1 MKANEILSSSPLLS
15 SSLFWMLP
23 CSYSRLYSQPKH
35 FLSLLSRCIC
45 LQFAHFKRYKHCRE
59 FMPTERDHGRSTH
72 VKCSLILA
80 KARKILETVLDESAL
95 WKLISSPESDPPAR
109 AQPALPYSHSFLP
122 VLWIS
127 QPSLY
132 PSGPFSLASPPTFL

>member
-1 MKANEILSSSPLLS
+1 MKSCTHPLS

-35 FLSLLSRCIC
+35 FFILVVQMHLLTIAR
-45 LQFAHFKRYKHCRE
+45 FKRYKHCRE

-80 KARKILETVLDESAL
+80 KALKILETALDESAL
-95 WKLISSPESDPPAR
+95 WKLISSPEFDPPAR

-132 PSGPFSLASPPTFL
+132 PSGPFSLASSPTFL